1 MKIAVG
7 QEAKEAKNEEK
18 EHAVI
23 FTTGASGLMKPG
35 KATEVLSI
43 SILES
48 GNNRHAKE

>member
-23 FTTGASGLMKPG
+23 FTTGA
-35 KATEVLSI
+35 I

>member
-35 KATEVLSI
+35 TTTDMQKNEELLSK
-43 SILES
+43 SINWKS
-48 GNNRHAKE
+48 M